1 MHAASHRALLMAGC
15 AAALLVAACNSP
27 AWRKWQRVFLDGVPP
42 EHPTAESVAN
52 LPPAGGVGSRVE
64 AATNPAPDQLLTR
77 QVVHPPYAKR
87 ECASC
92 HESAFSQKLVTGAS
106 DLCQRCHEAVYA
118 PTKFRHAP
126 ADSGACLSC
135 HHPHQSAEKALL
147 LLPGRQ
153 LCLECHEERDVART
167 IKHAG
172 IGQTACQVCHDPHG
186 GEQRYFLKA
195 GWQTVINPASPAKP

>member
-1 MHAASHRALLMAGC
+1 MHAASHRSLLMAGC
-15 AAALLVAACNSP
+15 TAALLVAACNSP
-27 AWRKWQRVFLDGVPP
+27 AGRKWQRVFLDGVPP
-42 EHPTAESVAN
+42 EHPPASATMTVA
-52 LPPAGGVGSRVE
+52 PGGDQV
-64 AATNPAPDQLLTR
+64 APTDISTR
-77 QVVHPPYAKR
+77 QPADQVPAALVVHPPYANR
-87 ECASC
+87 ECTSC
-92 HESAFSQKLVTGAS
+92 HASAFSQKLVTGVS

-126 ADSGACLSC
+126 ADSGACLDC

-172 IGQTACQVCHDPHG
+172 IGQTACQACHDPHG

-195 GWQTVINPASPAKP
+195 GWQTVINPVSPAKP